1 MGALGAHFINCLNK
15 EVKMTFNKLPSIF
28 KQLRPV
34 SIGFDNIFDHF
45 ENFFDADQ
53 DFHSSLTSTF
63 PFYNIVK
70 KGNNKFDIEVALAG
84 YDKKDITVEYEDNLL
99 RIKSI
104 KETKSDKEKDGVIH
118 QGIAKRY
125 FSKAFTIADD
135 VEIEGAELKN
145 GLLKVSLKQI
155 VPEGKKPKQITVK

>member
-1 MGALGAHFINCLNK
+1 
-15 EVKMTFNKLPSIF
+15 MTFDNLPSLF

-45 ENFFDADQ
+45 ENFFDDYNNVRAS
-53 DFHSSLTSTF
+53 HTASF

-70 KGNNKFDIEVALAG
+70 KENNKFDIEVALAG
-84 YDKKDITVEYEDNLL
+84 YDKKDISIEYENNLL

-104 KETKSDKEKDGVIH
+104 KEAKSDEEKDGVIH

-125 FSKAFTIADD
+125 FSKVFTIADD
-135 VEIEGAELKN
+135 VEIKGAELKN
-145 GLLKVSLKQI
+145 GLLKVSLHQI
-155 VPEGKKPKQITVK
+155 VPESKKPKQITVK

>member
-1 MGALGAHFINCLNK
+1 
-15 EVKMTFNKLPSIF
+15 MTFNKLPSIF

-45 ENFFDADQ
+45 ENFFDDDQ

-84 YDKKDITVEYEDNLL
+84 YDKKDIVVEYEDNVLH
-99 RIKSI
+99 IKSV

-155 VPEGKKPKQITVK
+155 IPAGKKLKTITVK

>member
-1 MGALGAHFINCLNK
+1 
-15 EVKMTFNKLPSIF
+15 MTFNKLPSIF

-45 ENFFDADQ
+45 ENFFDDDQ
-53 DFHSSLTSTF
+53 SFHTSLTSTF

-70 KGNNKFDIEVALAG
+70 KGENKFDIEVALAG
-84 YDKKDITVEYEDNLL
+84 YDKKDISVEYEDNLL

-104 KETKSDKEKDGVIH
+104 KETKSDQEKEGVIH

-125 FSKAFTIADD
+125 FSKAFTIAND

-145 GLLKVSLKQI
+145 GLLKVSLKKI
-155 VPEGKKPKQITVK
+155 VPEGKKPKTITVK

>member
-1 MGALGAHFINCLNK
+1 MDALGVHFINCLNK

-34 SIGFDNIFDHF
+34 SSGFDNIFDHF
-45 ENFFDADQ
+45 ENFFDDAQ
-53 DFHSSLTSTF
+53 DFHGSLTSTF

-70 KGNNKFDIEVALAG
+70 KEDNKFDIEVALAG
-84 YDKKDITVEYEDNLL
+84 YDKKDIAVEYADNILS
-99 RIKSI
+99 IKSV
-104 KETKSDKEKDGVIH
+104 KEAKSDKEKDGVIH
-118 QGIAKRY
+118 QGIAKRF

-145 GLLKVSLKQI
+145 GLLKVSLNKI
-155 VPEGKKPKQITVK
+155 VPQGKKPKKIDIK

>member
-1 MGALGAHFINCLNK
+1 
-15 EVKMTFNKLPSIF
+15 MTFNKLPSLF
-28 KQLRPV
+28 NQLRPV

-45 ENFFDADQ
+45 ENFFDEDQ
-53 DFHSSLTSTF
+53 LVPTSSF

-84 YDKKDITVEYEDNLL
+84 YDKKDIMVEYEDNVLHI
-99 RIKSI
+99 RSV

-155 VPEGKKPKQITVK
+155 IPAGKKLKTITVK

>member
-1 MGALGAHFINCLNK
+1 
-15 EVKMTFNKLPSIF
+15 MTFNKLPSIF

-45 ENFFDADQ
+45 ENFFEDDE
-53 DFHSSLTSTF
+53 DYVRSSLTSTF

-70 KGNNKFDIEVALAG
+70 KEDNKFDIEVALAG
-84 YDKKDITVEYEDNLL
+84 YDKKDIVVEYENNLL
-99 RIKSI
+99 HIKSV

-125 FSKAFTIADD
+125 FSKVFTIADD

-145 GLLKVSLKQI
+145 GLLKVSLHKI
-155 VPEGKKPKQITVK
+155 VPEGKKPKTITVK

>member
-1 MGALGAHFINCLNK
+1 
-15 EVKMTFNKLPSIF
+15 MTFNKLPSIF

-34 SIGFDNIFDHF
+34 SIGFDNLFDHF
-45 ENFFDADQ
+45 ENFFDDDQ
-53 DFHSSLTSTF
+53 SFHTSLTSTF

-70 KGNNKFDIEVALAG
+70 KGDNKFDIEVALAG
-84 YDKKDITVEYEDNLL
+84 YDKKDIVVEYEDNLL
-99 RIKSI
+99 HIKSV
-104 KETKSDKEKDGVIH
+104 KESKSDKEKDGVIH

>member
-1 MGALGAHFINCLNK
+1 
-15 EVKMTFNKLPSIF
+15 MTFNKLPSIF
-28 KQLRPV
+28 NQLRPL

-45 ENFFDADQ
+45 ENFFEEGEDYVR
-53 DFHSSLTSTF
+53 SSLTSTF

-70 KGNNKFDIEVALAG
+70 KGDNKFDIEVALAG
-84 YDKKDITVEYEDNLL
+84 YDKKDIMVEYEDNVLHI
-99 RIKSI
+99 RSV

-125 FSKAFTIADD
+125 FSKVFTIAED

-145 GLLKVSLKQI
+145 GLLKVSLHQI
-155 VPEGKKPKQITVK
+155 VPESKKPKQITVK

>member
-1 MGALGAHFINCLNK
+1 
-15 EVKMTFNKLPSIF
+15 MTFNKLPSIF

-34 SIGFDNIFDHF
+34 SIGFDNLFDHF
-45 ENFFDADQ
+45 ENFFDDDQ
-53 DFHSSLTSTF
+53 SFHTSLTSTF

-84 YDKKDITVEYEDNLL
+84 YDKKDIVVEYEDNLL
-99 RIKSI
+99 RIKSV

-145 GLLKVSLKQI
+145 GLLKVSLMKI
-155 VPEGKKPKQITVK
+155 VPEGKKPKKITVK

>member
-1 MGALGAHFINCLNK
+1 
-15 EVKMTFNKLPSIF
+15 MTFNKLPSIF

-45 ENFFDADQ
+45 ENFFEEGEDYVR
-53 DFHSSLTSTF
+53 SSLTSTF

-70 KGNNKFDIEVALAG
+70 KEDNKFDIEVALAG
-84 YDKKDITVEYEDNLL
+84 YDKKDISVEYEDNLL
-99 RIKSI
+99 HIKSV
-104 KETKSDKEKDGVIH
+104 KGTKSDNEKDGVIH

-145 GLLKVSLKQI
+145 GLLKVS
-155 VPEGKKPKQITVK
+155 

>member
-1 MGALGAHFINCLNK
+1 
-15 EVKMTFNKLPSIF
+15 MTFNKLPSIF

-45 ENFFDADQ
+45 ENFFDDDQ

-99 RIKSI
+99 HIKSI
-104 KETKSDKEKDGVIH
+104 RETKSDKEKDGVIH

-145 GLLKVSLKQI
+145 GLLKVSLHQI
-155 VPEGKKPKQITVK
+155 VPESKKPKQITVK

>member
-1 MGALGAHFINCLNK
+1 
-15 EVKMTFNKLPSIF
+15 MTFDKLPSIF

-34 SIGFDNIFDHF
+34 SIGFDNLFDHF
-45 ENFFDADQ
+45 ENFFDEYDNVR
-53 DFHSSLTSTF
+53 SSLTANF

-70 KGNNKFDIEVALAG
+70 KENNKFDIEVALAG
-84 YDKKDITVEYEDNLL
+84 YDKKDISVEYEDNLL

-104 KETKSDKEKDGVIH
+104 KETKSDEKVIH
-118 QGIAKRY
+118 QGIAKRF

-145 GLLKVSLKQI
+145 GLLKVSLNKI
-155 VPEGKKPKQITVK
+155 VPEGKKPKKIEVK

>member
-1 MGALGAHFINCLNK
+1 
-15 EVKMTFNKLPSIF
+15 MTFNKLPSIF

-34 SIGFDNIFDHF
+34 SIGFDNLFDHF
-45 ENFFDADQ
+45 ENFFDDDQ
-53 DFHSSLTSTF
+53 SFHTSLTSTF

-70 KGNNKFDIEVALAG
+70 KGDNKFDIEVALAG
-84 YDKKDITVEYEDNLL
+84 YDKKDIAVEYEDNLL
-99 RIKSI
+99 RIKSV

-145 GLLKVSLKQI
+145 GLLKVSLKKI
-155 VPEGKKPKQITVK
+155 VPEGKKPKTIIVK

>member
-1 MGALGAHFINCLNK
+1 
-15 EVKMTFNKLPSIF
+15 MTFNKLPSIF

-45 ENFFDADQ
+45 ENFFDDDQ

-70 KGNNKFDIEVALAG
+70 KEDNKFDIEVALAG

-99 RIKSI
+99 HIKSV

-125 FSKAFTIADD
+125 FSKVFTIADD

-145 GLLKVSLKQI
+145 GLLKVSLHQI
-155 VPEGKKPKQITVK
+155 VPENKKPKQIKIA

>member
-1 MGALGAHFINCLNK
+1 
-15 EVKMTFNKLPSIF
+15 MTFNKLPSIF

-45 ENFFDADQ
+45 ENFFDDDQ
-53 DFHSSLTSTF
+53 SFHTSLTSTF

-84 YDKKDITVEYEDNLL
+84 YDKKDISVEYEDNLL
-99 RIKSI
+99 RIKAV

-145 GLLKVSLKQI
+145 GLLKVSLKKI
-155 VPEGKKPKQITVK
+155 VPEGKKPKTIIVK

>member
-1 MGALGAHFINCLNK
+1 MDALGVHFINCLNK

-45 ENFFDADQ
+45 ENFFDDDQ
-53 DFHSSLTSTF
+53 SFHTSLTSTF

-84 YDKKDITVEYEDNLL
+84 YDKKDIMVEYEDNLL
-99 RIKSI
+99 HIKSV

>member
-1 MGALGAHFINCLNK
+1 
-15 EVKMTFNKLPSIF
+15 MTFNKLPSLF

-34 SIGFDNIFDHF
+34 SIGFDNIFNHF
-45 ENFFDADQ
+45 ENFFDDDQ

-70 KGNNKFDIEVALAG
+70 KENNKFDIEVALAG
-84 YDKKDITVEYEDNLL
+84 YDKKDISIEYENNLL

-104 KETKSDKEKDGVIH
+104 KEAKSDEEKDGVIH

-125 FSKAFTIADD
+125 FSKVFTVADD
-135 VEIEGAELKN
+135 VEIKGAELKN
-145 GLLKVSLKQI
+145 GLLKVSLEKI
-155 VPEGKKPKQITVK
+155 IPEGKKPKTITVK